1 MENEL
6 LIALIS
12 AGSALTGALIGGAA
26 AVVGAS
32 KAARGAYLGS
42 LDVTRR
48 TAQREVY
55 AELLRAAHA
64 YEAGTGAVLESAGFL
79 LEDLFNEQEGLPPRH
94 SGPERSD
101 FRQAISS
108 AAEPQPVAAAA
119 RQVELE
125 GPSRVAAAAR
135 AVQAAARQLAATL
148 NGIEDGFQDPGASVR
163 PSTPP
168 DRPREHFE
176 ALKTAISTFA
186 DTARKHLNHR

>member
-6 LIALIS
+6 LIALIG

-79 LEDLFNEQEGLPPRH
+79 LEDLFNELEGLPPRH
-94 SGPERSD
+94 SGSERSD
-101 FRQAISS
+101 FRRAISS

-135 AVQAAARQLAATL
+135 AVQAAAGQLAATL
-148 NGIEDGFQDPGASVR
+148 NGIEDGFEDPGASVH
-163 PSTPP
+163 PSTPT

-176 ALKTAISTFA
+176 ALKSAISTFA
-186 DTARKHLNHR
+186 DIARKHLNHR

>member
-6 LIALIS
+6 MIALIG

-32 KAARGAYLGS
+32 KAARSAYLGS

-55 AELLRAAHA
+55 SELLKAAHA
-64 YEAGTGAVLESAGFL
+64 YEAGTRAVLEGAGFL
-79 LEDLFNEQEGLPPRH
+79 LDDLFSELEGLPVQR
-94 SGPERSD
+94 SDSERSGL
-101 FRQAISS
+101 RRAVSS

-125 GPSRVAAAAR
+125 GPSSVAAAAR
-135 AVQAAARQLAATL
+135 SVQAAAEQLGATL
-148 NGIEDGFQDPGASVR
+148 SGIEDRFEDLDGGLH
-163 PSTPP
+163 PSTPA
-168 DRPREHFE
+168 DLPREHSE
-176 ALKTAISTFA
+176 LLKSAISGFA